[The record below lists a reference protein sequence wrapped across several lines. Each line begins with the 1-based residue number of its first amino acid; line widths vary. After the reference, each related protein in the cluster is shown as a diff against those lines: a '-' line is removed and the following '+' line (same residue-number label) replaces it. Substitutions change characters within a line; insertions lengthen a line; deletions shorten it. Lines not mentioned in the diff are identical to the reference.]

1 MRTAGIRCQA
11 MSSQVQHAQRRHIIS
26 NTYPEPETEKERSSV
41 DFPQVLPGVAQGA
54 VLLHHQLHMLLRCAL
69 ATVQCL

>member
-11 MSSQVQHAQRRHIIS
+11 LSSQAQRTRKRCTVR

-41 DFPQVLPGVAQGA
+41 DFPQVLP
-54 VLLHHQLHMLLRCAL
+54 
-69 ATVQCL
+69 

>member
-1 MRTAGIRCQA
+1 MRTAGMRCQVI
-11 MSSQVQHAQRRHIIS
+11 SRQVQHGQRRHVIR

-54 VLLHHQLHMLLRCAL
+54 VPTSSL
-69 ATVQCL
+69 AYAAKECFIHSLM